1 MLFIHLSHTILCY
14 RWAAIFANYTLY
26 VIDNETWVGGF
37 KQVSPLLYV
46 FQTAMALEVR
56 SSVHVLWGFFGL
68 SKNERPI
75 LDHHA
80 KAHNFEI
87 RWISHEIQWIS

>member
-1 MLFIHLSHTILCY
+1 MS
-14 RWAAIFANYTLY
+14 
-26 VIDNETWVGGF
+26 
-37 KQVSPLLYV
+37 YV
-46 FQTAMALEVR
+46 FTSLCVGCNLCLNVAVKCAELIKAFGSIQL
-56 SSVHVLWGFFGL
+56 FGL

-87 RWISHEIQWIS
+87 RRIS

>member
-1 MLFIHLSHTILCY
+1 MHGDPRFLTGASKTPD
-14 RWAAIFANYTLY
+14 R
-26 VIDNETWVGGF
+26 
-37 KQVSPLLYV
+37 P
-46 FQTAMALEVR
+46 R
-56 SSVHVLWGFFGL
+56 FGL

-87 RWISHEIQWIS
+87 REIQQISPLKSGGFHEIQQISP

>member
-1 MLFIHLSHTILCY
+1 MWVVL
-14 RWAAIFANYTLY
+14 
-26 VIDNETWVGGF
+26 VI
-37 KQVSPLLYV
+37 VSEI
-46 FQTAMALEVR
+46 QLEL
-56 SSVHVLWGFFGL
+56 VLAQRVIVSTCLFGL

-87 RWISHEIQWIS
+87 RRISHEIQWIS